1 MKNLC
6 VHDCG
11 WSGGTGG
18 TINFMYGRDLHVLA
32 EKRQILRCAVL
43 VCPAGLRLVLLCLK
57 KREDGIWATGESV
70 K

>member
-1 MKNLC
+1 MTVGGVGVGRLILC
-6 VHDCG
+6 MGVIF
-11 WSGGTGG
+11 T
-18 TINFMYGRDLHVLA
+18 FLA

-57 KREDGIWATGESV
+57 KREDGIWATGESI